1 MHFNC
6 SDFPELIETTIFPTT
21 GEDTDRQYVCITLQ
35 IMPTS
40 QYPET
45 KPDFKL
51 KAPRGLDDGGI
62 AAIERAIAQ
71 KLDESLGQPVVFD
84 LIDLIREQLTESNL
98 PTGQCVICLYGF
110 QEGDEFTKTVC
121 YHYLHSH
128 CLAVWLMNA
137 SKNYDEEQAK
147 LPTWQRNEAK
157 PFQSCCP
164 VCRELIE
171 VDVEGLKQARPP
183 QELENAPDFCLT
195 EELKALQAEMS
206 KLFLKQKEKG
216 GIIDVSA
223 DEKNLLAIDPEG
235 AANEQKRRQEVAL
248 NRANSQ
254 PNSSN
259 AVTQKPVKPKQAQS
273 QVEDENEDEESSDDD
288 RRRRGGRRQDR
299 YHKGKRERYHGRY
312 RNQESMR

>member
-1 MHFNC
+1 MHFRC

-35 IMPTS
+35 IMPTTK
-40 QYPET
+40 YPET

-62 AAIERAIAQ
+62 AAIERAIMF
-71 KLDESLGQPVVFD
+71 KLEESIGQPVVFD

-110 QEGDEFTKTVC
+110 QEGDEFTKTAC
-121 YHYLHSH
+121 YHYLHSY
-128 CLAVWLMNA
+128 CLAVWLTNA
-137 SKNYDEEQAK
+137 HKNFDEEQAK

-164 VCRELIE
+164 VCREIID
-171 VDVEGLKQARPP
+171 VDVDGLKQAPPP
-183 QELENAPDFCLT
+183 QELENAPDFHLT
-195 EELKALQAEMS
+195 DELKALQAEMS

-216 GIIDVSA
+216 GIIDVDA
-223 DEKNLLAIDPEG
+223 DEKTLIAIDPEG

-248 NRANSQ
+248 NRASQ

-259 AVTQKPVKPKQAQS
+259 APPAQKPIKPKPQPS
-273 QVEDENEDEESSDDD
+273 VDDENEDEDSSEDD

>member
-1 MHFNC
+1 MHFRC
-6 SDFPELIETTIFPTT
+6 SDFPELIETTVFPTT
-21 GEDTDRQYVCITLQ
+21 GEDTDKQYVCVTLQ
-35 IMPTS
+35 IMPTDK
-40 QYPET
+40 YPET
-45 KPDFKL
+45 KPEFKL

-62 AAIERAIAQ
+62 AAIERAIML

-84 LIDLIREQLTESNL
+84 LIDLIREHLTESNL

-110 QEGDEFTKTVC
+110 LEGDEFTKTAC

-128 CLAVWLMNA
+128 CLAVWLTNA
-137 SKNYDEEQAK
+137 RKNFDEEQAK

-164 VCRELIE
+164 VCREIIIE
-171 VDVEGLKQARPP
+171 VDVEGLKQAPPP
-183 QELENAPDFCLT
+183 QELENAPDFHLT
-195 EELKALQAEMS
+195 DELKALQAEMS

-216 GIIDVSA
+216 GIIDISTE
-223 DEKNLLAIDPEG
+223 EKTLIAIDPEG

-248 NRANSQ
+248 NPK
-254 PNSSN
+254 PNSST
-259 AVTQKPVKPKQAQS
+259 APAQKPVKAKPPPTQAD
-273 QVEDENEDEESSDDD
+273 DENEDEESSDDD